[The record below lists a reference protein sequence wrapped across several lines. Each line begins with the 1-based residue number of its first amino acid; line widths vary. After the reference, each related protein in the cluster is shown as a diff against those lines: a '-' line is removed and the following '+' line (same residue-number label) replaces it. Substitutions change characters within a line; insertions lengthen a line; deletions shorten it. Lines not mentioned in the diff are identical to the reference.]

1 VVEIAIVT
9 HKDADGVVAGA
20 ITVFCL
26 HSINYKVFFIE
37 PSDLPI
43 ILKKIIKIKPRK
55 VIITDIGLNKNTF
68 EESLKHLSTMR
79 NQGID
84 ILWFDHHIWDSSWI
98 LEISKVAKLHIDS
111 STCATGIVYNVL
123 CKGKNDMLNRIV
135 KATCS
140 ADLWLFDDIYAPW
153 IYRYIAYYENN
164 LEEAFSKVL
173 NLLKR
178 NEFLNEEVLCVIERI
193 MDKELEL
200 LTKYLSE
207 VKIREVCGYK
217 IAFIIKRHKIPQTSI
232 IANYLNSVTGADII
246 AIINVDSCSISLR
259 SKKCNV
265 REIAKALGGGGH
277 ARAAGAKLN
286 MPLRC
291 LALKLRINLNIQSI
305 IEKKLKDIICRIKNK
320 I

>member
-1 VVEIAIVT
+1 VIESVIVT
-9 HKDADGVVAGA
+9 HKDADGVVASA
-20 ITVFCL
+20 ITVLCL
-26 HSINYKVFFIE
+26 CPTNYKVFFIE

-43 ILKKIIKIKPRK
+43 ILKKIIKIKPRR
-55 VIITDIGLNKNTF
+55 VIITDIGLNKDTF
-68 EESLKHLSTMR
+68 EKSFKYLSVLRSRGT
-79 NQGID
+79 D
-84 ILWFDHHIWDSSWI
+84 VLWFDHHIWDSSWI
-98 LEISKVAKLHIDS
+98 LEISKVAKLYIDS
-111 STCATGIVYNVL
+111 STCATGIVYNLL
-123 CKGKNDMLNRIV
+123 CKEKNSTFNRIV

-164 LEEAFSKVL
+164 SEEALSKIL
-173 NLLKR
+173 NLLKG
-178 NEFLNEEVLCVIERI
+178 NEFLNEEVLHVIEKI

-207 VKIREVCGYK
+207 VKMKEICGYK
-217 IAFIIKRHKIPQTSI
+217 IAFLIKRHKVPQTSI
-232 IANYLNSVTGADII
+232 IANYLSSVTGADIV

-291 LALKLRINLNIQSI
+291 LALKLGINLNIQSI